1 MAEEQIATILQF
13 FFSEETKIMLR
24 FTPLDQEN
32 FYVHIWLYLFILIPR
47 KVGISKLKTNEN

>member
-47 KVGISKLKTNEN
+47 KVGISKLKINEN

>member
-32 FYVHIWLYLFILIPR
+32 FYVHIWLYLFI
-47 KVGISKLKTNEN
+47 